1 MKHVMIGAGLLAA
14 NPTPIAVGAQQPP
27 TPPPPPPAAATIR
40 QPTAAL
46 SLADAIAVAR
56 ENNPLYRR
64 AENNR
69 GPAAWGV
76 RNAYS
81 SLLIPNVRAS
91 GGMTYSGPGSQTFL
105 AQSFSQS
112 GSTVASFYELGLS
125 YELSGATLSQ
135 PGLAKAQ
142 QRATDQDIA
151 GAENVLITGI
161 TQQYLTVLQAIA
173 QADLAHKT
181 LQRNEEFLKLANA
194 RYGVGQATL
203 IDVRQAQVARGQ
215 AQVAVLR
222 AETVV
227 SVEKLRLFE
236 QMGVTPPLDITEVQL
251 TDTFTVHAPPW
262 QLKELLTMAEQQNPV
277 LKALRAREDAAAWNV
292 RSTASAWGPVVALSA
307 GWSGFTQQFTNVDPI
322 IFAGEAAFANQHA
335 ECQENNTIRTSAGLA
350 PNDCSGFVWGASN
363 EQAVRDRNSV
373 FPFDFTKQ
381 PFQARLTVTW
391 PIFNN
396 FSRELNVSNART
408 QHNDLEERVRAR
420 GLAVQTDVSQ
430 AFLVLQSAYRTV
442 GLQDTNRVAAR
453 EQLQLATERYRVGS
467 GTFFELLDAQIAAL
481 RAEQDAVNATYDYH
495 KALAVLEAAV
505 GRSLR

>member
-1 MKHVMIGAGLLAA
+1 MRQTLLVAGLLLGRA
-14 NPTPIAVGAQQPP
+14 TVAVAQQPTTA
-27 TPPPPPPAAATIR
+27 TPSF
-40 QPTAAL
+40 TAGL
-46 SLADAIAVAR
+46 SLADAIASAR
-56 ENNPLYRR
+56 EKNPAFR
-64 AENNR
+64 EVQNNR

-81 SLLIPNVRAS
+81 SLFVPSFAVS
-91 GGMTYSGPGSQTFL
+91 GGMSYTGPGSQTFL
-105 AQSFSQS
+105 TQSFSQS
-112 GSTVASFYELGLS
+112 VSTVSSFYDLGLS
-125 YELSGATLSQ
+125 WQFSGVTMSQ
-135 PGLAKAQ
+135 PGLAKAEL
-142 QRATDQDIA
+142 RAADADVA
-151 GAENVLITGI
+151 GAENILITGVK
-161 TQQYLTVLQAIA
+161 QQYLTVLQALA
-173 QADLAHKT
+173 TADLARRT
-181 LQRNEEFLKLANA
+181 VARNEEFLKLANA

-215 AQVAVLR
+215 AEVALLR
-222 AETVV
+222 AQTVV

-236 QMGVTPPLDITEVQL
+236 QMGVTPPLDVATVQL
-251 TDTFTVHAPPW
+251 TDTFAVQTPEW
-262 QLKELLTMAEQQNPV
+262 QLNDLLTMAAEQNPS
-277 LKALRAREDAAAWNV
+277 LKALRAREGAAAWGV
-292 RSTASAWGPVVALSA
+292 RAATSSYGPALSVSA

>member
-1 MKHVMIGAGLLAA
+1 MKHVMIVAGLLAA
-14 NPTPIAVGAQQPP
+14 NATPIAVGAQQPTAP
-27 TPPPPPPAAATIR
+27 LPPAIATIR
-40 QPTAAL
+40 QPRAAL

-307 GWSGFTQQFTNVDPI
+307 GFFNRPKPS
-322 IFAGEAAFANQHA
+322 ALRSSS
-335 ECQENNTIRTSAGLA
+335 RTSI
-350 PNDCSGFVWGASN
+350 
-363 EQAVRDRNSV
+363 R
-373 FPFDFTKQ
+373 
-381 PFQARLTVTW
+381 
-391 PIFNN
+391 
-396 FSRELNVSNART
+396 
-408 QHNDLEERVRAR
+408 
-420 GLAVQTDVSQ
+420 
-430 AFLVLQSAYRTV
+430 
-442 GLQDTNRVAAR
+442 
-453 EQLQLATERYRVGS
+453 
-467 GTFFELLDAQIAAL
+467 
-481 RAEQDAVNATYDYH
+481 
-495 KALAVLEAAV
+495 
-505 GRSLR
+505 